1 MADNTYKSEDRTVK
15 NVVEVEAA
23 TISEVSD
30 EEEEPKTTWQM
41 ASQYRA
47 AILWS
52 SFIGLAGI
60 NWGMDTLLSNGV
72 IAVPSF
78 QKDFGYNFKGQYI
91 VSASWQIAFNTAASI
106 GGCFGA
112 LASGYLADKIG
123 KRFALGIGCLISIGS
138 VFIQVFAGQPGTLLV
153 GKLIN
158 GLSLGSFLA
167 IPSSYAAEI
176 CPVELRGLTT
186 SAVQLFIGIGQLMAN
201 LVLKGTGTL
210 DTSWAYKIP
219 FALQFVFPVILLLFL
234 PMCPESPWY
243 LLRTRN
249 PNTATSTLARLG
261 YDDPTKTLAEMQKT
275 ITFEEQR
282 VDATTYLDCFRG
294 SDLRRTEIAIGIFSV
309 SQLVGV
315 VFAIGYSSYFF
326 QLAGLSTSS
335 SFSMSVGVSV
345 LGLVGVV
352 CSWFLL
358 NQAGR
363 RPTALVGTSILVV
376 LLLLVGILDVIPVR
390 TGNLGPVYG
399 QVACIILF
407 AFIYLLTIGPVGYA
421 LFAEV
426 SSSRLRSRTVGLG
439 IVVQNLFGILMHIV
453 IPLLINPDAAALGGK
468 IGFIFGGT
476 AFMSVVWLYFR
487 APETAHR
494 SFEELDYL
502 FAKGVPARAF
512 KGVQVVVT

>member
-1 MADNTYKSEDRTVK
+1 MAGDSSKSVDETVK
-15 NVVEVEAA
+15 HVVEVEAA
-23 TISEVSD
+23 TISEVPD
-30 EEEEPKTTWQM
+30 EEKPETAWQM
-41 ASQYRA
+41 ASQYRS

-60 NWGMDTLLSNGV
+60 NWEWIRWLLWGFC
-72 IAVPSF
+72 I
-78 QKDFGYNFKGQYI
+78 
-91 VSASWQIAFNTAASI
+91 W
-106 GGCFGA
+106 
-112 LASGYLADKIG
+112 YLADKIG
-123 KRFALGIGCLISIGS
+123 KRFALGIGCLVSIGA
-138 VFIQVFAGQPGTLLV
+138 VFVQVFAGQPGTLLV

-158 GLSLGSFLA
+158 GLSLGSFLT

-176 CPVELRGLTT
+176 CAVELRGLTT

-201 LVLKGTGTL
+201 LILKGTGTL
-210 DTSWAYKIP
+210 DTAWAYRIP
-219 FALQFVFPVILLLFL
+219 FTLQLVFPVILLVLL

-249 PNTATSTLARLG
+249 PNTASSTLARLG
-261 YDDPTKTLAEMQKT
+261 YDNPAKTLAEMQST

-309 SQLVGV
+309 TQPVSA
-315 VFAIGYSSYFF
+315 VFVIGYSSYFF
-326 QLAGLSTSS
+326 QVAGLSAST
-335 SFSMSVGVSV
+335 SFSMSVGVSI

-363 RPTALVGTSILVV
+363 RATALVGTSILVV
-376 LLLLVGILDVIPVR
+376 LLLLIGILDVIPVR
-390 TGNLGPVYG
+390 ARNLGPVYG
-399 QVACIILF
+399 QVACIIRF

-426 SSSRLRSRTVGLG
+426 ASPRLRSRTVDLS
-439 IVVQNLFGILMHIV
+439 IVTQNLFGILMHIV

-487 APETAHR
+487 VLETAHR

-502 FAKGVPARAF
+502 FAKRVLTRAF
-512 KGVQVVVT
+512 KVVQVVVTYD